1 MKFLI
6 STFLIAALSLAVGLY
21 LPWWTIA
28 IASFIVIVFI
38 PLRPGP
44 AFLSGFLGVG
54 ILWYVLCL
62 VISTKNHDLFAHKI
76 SMLIIGMDHPMLLM
90 LVSALIGGLV
100 AGFGAL
106 TGSFVRGRKSKE
118 MTDDR

>member
-28 IASFIVIVFI
+28 FAGFIVAVCI
-38 PLRPGP
+38 PQNPGRS
-44 AFLSGFLGVG
+44 FLSGFLGVS
-54 ILWYVLCL
+54 ILWYVLCFI
-62 VISTKNHDLFAHKI
+62 ISTANHDLFAHKI

-100 AGFGAL
+100 AGLGAL
-106 TGSFVRGRKSKE
+106 TGSFVRGRRKKE
-118 MTDDR
+118 EEE